1 MRATLYF
8 RAVLATVG
16 WGLAAAVSAQPAP
29 PASAPTVRDETVL
42 DRRTQRVEHIRTE
55 DAGTRVDEVRSGGE
69 TKSIQVQPK
78 AAVLAYEERPA
89 DASGPGANH
98 RDAGP
103 GAAGARVR
111 QLMFY

>member
-16 WGLAAAVSAQPAP
+16 LGLAAAVSAQPAP
-29 PASAPTVRDETVL
+29 PASGPTVRDETVL

-69 TKSIQVQPK
+69 TKSIKVQPK
-78 AAVLAYEERPA
+78 AAVPAYEVRPA
-89 DASGPGANH
+89 DAGGTGANS
-98 RDAGP
+98 REAGP
-103 GAAGARVR
+103 GAAGARVWK
-111 QLMFY
+111 LPF

>member
-16 WGLAAAVSAQPAP
+16 LGLAAAVSAQPAP
-29 PASAPTVRDETVL
+29 RASAPTVRDETVL

-69 TKSIQVQPK
+69 TKSIKVQPK
-78 AAVLAYEERPA
+78 AAVPAYEVRPA
-89 DASGPGANH
+89 DASGIGANS
-98 RDAGP
+98 REAGP
-103 GAAGARVR
+103 GAAGARVWK
-111 QLMFY
+111 LPF